1 MNSKNQS
8 HVAQLNIALMTG
20 KDINDPVMEGF
31 VARLDEIN
39 LLAEQSEGFVWRL
52 KSAEGNATSY
62 NPYNDD
68 RVIINF
74 SVWENVTYLKKFVY
88 GSLHAV
94 VM

>member
-74 SVWENVTYLKKFVY
+74 SVWENVTYLKKLFMALY
-88 GSLHAV
+88 
-94 VM
+94 MPW